1 MIKNYIKRKWDWV
14 DRNPRLAVWISFFK
28 GIIFGIVIMCL
39 ASCVITVKNP
49 TKEKEQ
55 PLYETVHSEHEWM
68 EILTP
73 IQYRVLRQSSTER
86 PFSSPLDKEKR
97 SGLYVCAADSTQ
109 LFQSEDK
116 FDSGTGWPSFDAAKN
131 LEYKWDGRALEVK
144 CITCG
149 SHLGHLFKDE
159 KFTEKNLRYCI
170 NGVALRFIA
179 D

>member
-1 MIKNYIKRKWDWV
+1 MWKHKDTVTIKIMKQFILDLLPYGA
-14 DRNPRLAVWISFFK
+14 LGLLFMFAISCADAQVPK
-28 GIIFGIVIMCL
+28 
-39 ASCVITVKNP
+39 
-49 TKEKEQ
+49 KEVKEQ

-159 KFTEKNLRYCI
+159 GFTEKNLRYCI
-170 NGVALRFIA
+170 NGVALRFIP
-179 D
+179 DM